1 MKIYTCLCLLFLAG
15 YLVAQNN
22 TSALL
27 PMPNQITP
35 VKGKPFTV
43 RSGKTAI
50 YLNQPE
56 LQFTAK
62 TLQTILQDRMQAKVP
77 LASESGRADIRLLID
92 PAMKGKEHY
101 RIEIT
106 SKGIT
111 ISGATAGAVY
121 YGVMTMDQLLL
132 GDACATAHK
141 EISPIRIDDA
151 PRFPHRALM
160 LDPARHFLPVND
172 VKFFIDQMARYKY
185 NILQLHLTDDQGWR
199 VEIKKHP
206 KLVGKDYYTQEQL
219 AEKFEVSARTVSR
232 WETGINMPDL
242 SILVQLAEYYDVE
255 MRELLDGERSQT
267 MNKEMK
273 ETLDKVA
280 VYEEWVKQKALKAG
294 NLAFASM
301 FVISVLAIIIQM
313 LLTVDIRLVLGETAT
328 ALVGGIL
335 YASIMVYNGIWDKC
349 LPKSATIWRDFLT
362 SVICAGIF
370 TVIYGI
376 CLFRMGATETQITR
390 LALGFLIGITIVAF
404 IILRL
409 LAFINR
415 KRNQNSLNVQEK
427 KETSLSKVEWTK
439 IYNAQN
445 IVETEQLVEML
456 KQNGIAAFSQEA
468 GANVAMHGAPGFG
481 IYGVDIFVKTD
492 DAEKAVQ
499 LIKEINN
506 QE

>member
-1 MKIYTCLCLLFLAG
+1 MDTKKIGAFLK
-15 YLVAQNN
+15 QC
-22 TSALL
+22 
-27 PMPNQITP
+27 
-35 VKGKPFTV
+35 
-43 RSGKTAI
+43 R
-50 YLNQPE
+50 
-56 LQFTAK
+56 
-62 TLQTILQDRMQAKVP
+62 
-77 LASESGRADIRLLID
+77 
-92 PAMKGKEHY
+92 KE
-101 RIEIT
+101 
-106 SKGIT
+106 KN
-111 ISGATAGAVY
+111 
-121 YGVMTMDQLLL
+121 L
-132 GDACATAHK
+132 
-141 EISPIRIDDA
+141 
-151 PRFPHRALM
+151 
-160 LDPARHFLPVND
+160 
-172 VKFFIDQMARYKY
+172 
-185 NILQLHLTDDQGWR
+185 
-199 VEIKKHP
+199 
-206 KLVGKDYYTQEQL
+206 TQEQL

-273 ETLDKVA
+273 ETLDKVV
-280 VYEEWVKQKALKAG
+280 VYEGWVKQKALKAG

-301 FVISVLAIIIQM
+301 FVIGVLAIIIQM

-370 TVIYGI
+370 AVIYGI
-376 CLFRMGATETQITR
+376 CLFRMGATEKQITR

-404 IILRL
+404 IVLRL

-415 KRNQNSLNVQEK
+415 KRNQNSSNIQEK
-427 KETSLSKVEWTK
+427 KETSISKAEWTK

-468 GANVAMHGAPGFG
+468 GANVAMHGASGFG
-481 IYGVDIFVKTD
+481 IYGVYIFVKTD

>member
-1 MKIYTCLCLLFLAG
+1 MDTKKIGAFLK
-15 YLVAQNN
+15 QC
-22 TSALL
+22 
-27 PMPNQITP
+27 
-35 VKGKPFTV
+35 
-43 RSGKTAI
+43 R
-50 YLNQPE
+50 
-56 LQFTAK
+56 
-62 TLQTILQDRMQAKVP
+62 
-77 LASESGRADIRLLID
+77 
-92 PAMKGKEHY
+92 KE
-101 RIEIT
+101 
-106 SKGIT
+106 KN
-111 ISGATAGAVY
+111 
-121 YGVMTMDQLLL
+121 L
-132 GDACATAHK
+132 
-141 EISPIRIDDA
+141 
-151 PRFPHRALM
+151 
-160 LDPARHFLPVND
+160 
-172 VKFFIDQMARYKY
+172 
-185 NILQLHLTDDQGWR
+185 
-199 VEIKKHP
+199 
-206 KLVGKDYYTQEQL
+206 TQEQL
-219 AEKFEVSARTVSR
+219 AEKFGVSARTVSR
-232 WETGINMPDL
+232 WETGTNMPDL
-242 SILVQLAEYYDVE
+242 SILVELAEYYDVE

-370 TVIYGI
+370 TVIYGV

-390 LALGFLIGITIVAF
+390 LAFEFWIGITIVAF
-404 IILRL
+404 IVLRL

-415 KRNQNSLNVQEK
+415 KRNQNLSNVQEK
-427 KETSLSKVEWTK
+427 KEISLSQVEWTK

-456 KQNGIAAFSQEA
+456 KQSGIEAFSQEA

>member
-1 MKIYTCLCLLFLAG
+1 MDTKKIGAFLK
-15 YLVAQNN
+15 QC
-22 TSALL
+22 
-27 PMPNQITP
+27 
-35 VKGKPFTV
+35 
-43 RSGKTAI
+43 R
-50 YLNQPE
+50 
-56 LQFTAK
+56 
-62 TLQTILQDRMQAKVP
+62 
-77 LASESGRADIRLLID
+77 
-92 PAMKGKEHY
+92 KE
-101 RIEIT
+101 
-106 SKGIT
+106 KN
-111 ISGATAGAVY
+111 
-121 YGVMTMDQLLL
+121 L
-132 GDACATAHK
+132 
-141 EISPIRIDDA
+141 
-151 PRFPHRALM
+151 
-160 LDPARHFLPVND
+160 
-172 VKFFIDQMARYKY
+172 
-185 NILQLHLTDDQGWR
+185 
-199 VEIKKHP
+199 
-206 KLVGKDYYTQEQL
+206 TQEQL
-219 AEKFEVSARTVSR
+219 AEKFGVSARTVSR
-232 WETGINMPDL
+232 WETGTNLPDL
-242 SILVQLAEYYDVE
+242 SILVELAEYYDVE

-280 VYEEWVKQKALKAG
+280 VYEEWAKRKALKAG

-301 FVISVLAIIIQM
+301 FMIGVAAIIIQM
-313 LLTVDIRLVLGETAT
+313 LLTVDIRFVLGETISV
-328 ALVGGIL
+328 LVGGIL

-376 CLFRMGATETQITR
+376 CLFRMGATETQVTR
-390 LALGFLIGITIVAF
+390 LALGFLIGIIIVAF

-415 KRNQNSLNVQEK
+415 KRNQNSSNVQEK
-427 KETSLSKVEWTK
+427 KETSLSKAEWTK

>member
-1 MKIYTCLCLLFLAG
+1 MDTKKIGAFLK
-15 YLVAQNN
+15 QC
-22 TSALL
+22 
-27 PMPNQITP
+27 
-35 VKGKPFTV
+35 
-43 RSGKTAI
+43 R
-50 YLNQPE
+50 
-56 LQFTAK
+56 
-62 TLQTILQDRMQAKVP
+62 
-77 LASESGRADIRLLID
+77 
-92 PAMKGKEHY
+92 KE
-101 RIEIT
+101 
-106 SKGIT
+106 KN
-111 ISGATAGAVY
+111 
-121 YGVMTMDQLLL
+121 L
-132 GDACATAHK
+132 
-141 EISPIRIDDA
+141 
-151 PRFPHRALM
+151 
-160 LDPARHFLPVND
+160 
-172 VKFFIDQMARYKY
+172 
-185 NILQLHLTDDQGWR
+185 
-199 VEIKKHP
+199 
-206 KLVGKDYYTQEQL
+206 TQEQL

-255 MRELLDGERSQT
+255 IRELLDGERSQT

-301 FVISVLAIIIQM
+301 LVISVLAIIIQM

-349 LPKSATIWRDFLT
+349 LPKSATIWRDFFT

-376 CLFRMGATETQITR
+376 CLFRMGATETQVTR
-390 LALGFLIGITIVAF
+390 LAVGFLIGITIVAF
-404 IILRL
+404 IVLRL
-409 LAFINR
+409 LAFIDR
-415 KRNQNSLNVQEK
+415 KRNQNSSNVPEK
-427 KETSLSKVEWTK
+427 KETSLSKAEWTK

>member
-1 MKIYTCLCLLFLAG
+1 
-15 YLVAQNN
+15 
-22 TSALL
+22 
-27 PMPNQITP
+27 
-35 VKGKPFTV
+35 
-43 RSGKTAI
+43 
-50 YLNQPE
+50 
-56 LQFTAK
+56 
-62 TLQTILQDRMQAKVP
+62 
-77 LASESGRADIRLLID
+77 
-92 PAMKGKEHY
+92 
-101 RIEIT
+101 
-106 SKGIT
+106 
-111 ISGATAGAVY
+111 
-121 YGVMTMDQLLL
+121 
-132 GDACATAHK
+132 
-141 EISPIRIDDA
+141 
-151 PRFPHRALM
+151 
-160 LDPARHFLPVND
+160 
-172 VKFFIDQMARYKY
+172 
-185 NILQLHLTDDQGWR
+185 
-199 VEIKKHP
+199 
-206 KLVGKDYYTQEQL
+206 
-219 AEKFEVSARTVSR
+219 
-232 WETGINMPDL
+232 
-242 SILVQLAEYYDVE
+242 
-255 MRELLDGERSQT
+255 

-280 VYEEWVKQKALKAG
+280 VYEGWVKQKALKAG

-370 TVIYGI
+370 TVIYGV

-404 IILRL
+404 I
-409 LAFINR
+409 NR
-415 KRNQNSLNVQEK
+415 KRNQNLSNVQEK
-427 KETSLSKVEWTK
+427 KEISLSKVEWTK

-499 LIKEINN
+499 LIKESNN

>member
-1 MKIYTCLCLLFLAG
+1 MDTKKIGAFLK
-15 YLVAQNN
+15 QC
-22 TSALL
+22 
-27 PMPNQITP
+27 
-35 VKGKPFTV
+35 
-43 RSGKTAI
+43 R
-50 YLNQPE
+50 
-56 LQFTAK
+56 
-62 TLQTILQDRMQAKVP
+62 
-77 LASESGRADIRLLID
+77 
-92 PAMKGKEHY
+92 KE
-101 RIEIT
+101 
-106 SKGIT
+106 
-111 ISGATAGAVY
+111 
-121 YGVMTMDQLLL
+121 
-132 GDACATAHK
+132 
-141 EISPIRIDDA
+141 
-151 PRFPHRALM
+151 
-160 LDPARHFLPVND
+160 
-172 VKFFIDQMARYKY
+172 
-185 NILQLHLTDDQGWR
+185 
-199 VEIKKHP
+199 KK
-206 KLVGKDYYTQEQL
+206 LTQEQL
-219 AEKFEVSARTVSR
+219 AEKFGVSARTVSR

-301 FVISVLAIIIQM
+301 FVISVSAIIIQM

-376 CLFRMGATETQITR
+376 CLFRMGATETQVTR
-390 LALGFLIGITIVAF
+390 LALGFLIGIIIVAF

-415 KRNQNSLNVQEK
+415 KRNQNSSNVQEK
-427 KETSLSKVEWTK
+427 KETSLSKAEWTK

>member
-1 MKIYTCLCLLFLAG
+1 MDTKKIGAFLK
-15 YLVAQNN
+15 QC
-22 TSALL
+22 
-27 PMPNQITP
+27 
-35 VKGKPFTV
+35 
-43 RSGKTAI
+43 R
-50 YLNQPE
+50 
-56 LQFTAK
+56 
-62 TLQTILQDRMQAKVP
+62 
-77 LASESGRADIRLLID
+77 
-92 PAMKGKEHY
+92 KE
-101 RIEIT
+101 
-106 SKGIT
+106 KN
-111 ISGATAGAVY
+111 
-121 YGVMTMDQLLL
+121 L
-132 GDACATAHK
+132 
-141 EISPIRIDDA
+141 
-151 PRFPHRALM
+151 
-160 LDPARHFLPVND
+160 
-172 VKFFIDQMARYKY
+172 
-185 NILQLHLTDDQGWR
+185 
-199 VEIKKHP
+199 
-206 KLVGKDYYTQEQL
+206 TQEQL

-301 FVISVLAIIIQM
+301 FVIGVLAIIIQM

-370 TVIYGI
+370 TVIYGV
-376 CLFRMGATETQITR
+376 CLFRMGATETQVTR

-404 IILRL
+404 IVLRL

-415 KRNQNSLNVQEK
+415 KRNQNSSNVQEK
-427 KETSLSKVEWTK
+427 KETSLSKAEWTK

-456 KQNGIAAFSQEA
+456 KQNRIVAFSQEA

-481 IYGVDIFVKTD
+481 IYGVDILVKTE

-506 QE
+506 QENEENF

>member
-1 MKIYTCLCLLFLAG
+1 MDTKKIGAFLK
-15 YLVAQNN
+15 QC
-22 TSALL
+22 
-27 PMPNQITP
+27 
-35 VKGKPFTV
+35 
-43 RSGKTAI
+43 R
-50 YLNQPE
+50 
-56 LQFTAK
+56 
-62 TLQTILQDRMQAKVP
+62 
-77 LASESGRADIRLLID
+77 
-92 PAMKGKEHY
+92 KE
-101 RIEIT
+101 
-106 SKGIT
+106 KN
-111 ISGATAGAVY
+111 
-121 YGVMTMDQLLL
+121 L
-132 GDACATAHK
+132 
-141 EISPIRIDDA
+141 
-151 PRFPHRALM
+151 
-160 LDPARHFLPVND
+160 
-172 VKFFIDQMARYKY
+172 
-185 NILQLHLTDDQGWR
+185 
-199 VEIKKHP
+199 
-206 KLVGKDYYTQEQL
+206 TQEQL
-219 AEKFEVSARTVSR
+219 AEKFGVSARTVSR

-242 SILVQLAEYYDVE
+242 SILVKLAEYYNVE

-280 VYEEWVKQKALKAG
+280 VYEEWVKQKVLKAG
-294 NLAFASM
+294 SLAFASM

-415 KRNQNSLNVQEK
+415 KRNQNSSNVQEK
-427 KETSLSKVEWTK
+427 KETSISKAEWTK

-445 IVETEQLVEML
+445 IVETEQLIEML
-456 KQNGIAAFSQEA
+456 KQNGIVAFSQEA

-499 LIKEINN
+499 LLKEINN
-506 QE
+506 QENEENF

>member
-1 MKIYTCLCLLFLAG
+1 MDTKKIGAFLK
-15 YLVAQNN
+15 QC
-22 TSALL
+22 
-27 PMPNQITP
+27 
-35 VKGKPFTV
+35 
-43 RSGKTAI
+43 R
-50 YLNQPE
+50 
-56 LQFTAK
+56 
-62 TLQTILQDRMQAKVP
+62 
-77 LASESGRADIRLLID
+77 
-92 PAMKGKEHY
+92 KE
-101 RIEIT
+101 
-106 SKGIT
+106 KN
-111 ISGATAGAVY
+111 
-121 YGVMTMDQLLL
+121 L
-132 GDACATAHK
+132 
-141 EISPIRIDDA
+141 
-151 PRFPHRALM
+151 
-160 LDPARHFLPVND
+160 
-172 VKFFIDQMARYKY
+172 
-185 NILQLHLTDDQGWR
+185 
-199 VEIKKHP
+199 
-206 KLVGKDYYTQEQL
+206 TQEQL
-219 AEKFEVSARTVSR
+219 AEKFGVSARTVSR

-255 MRELLDGERSQT
+255 IRELLDGERSQT

-376 CLFRMGATETQITR
+376 CLFRMGTTETQVTR

-404 IILRL
+404 I
-409 LAFINR
+409 NR
-415 KRNQNSLNVQEK
+415 KRNQNSSNVQEK
-427 KETSLSKVEWTK
+427 KEISLSKVEWTK

-506 QE
+506 QENEENF

>member
-1 MKIYTCLCLLFLAG
+1 MDTKKIGAFLK
-15 YLVAQNN
+15 QC
-22 TSALL
+22 
-27 PMPNQITP
+27 
-35 VKGKPFTV
+35 
-43 RSGKTAI
+43 R
-50 YLNQPE
+50 
-56 LQFTAK
+56 
-62 TLQTILQDRMQAKVP
+62 
-77 LASESGRADIRLLID
+77 
-92 PAMKGKEHY
+92 KE
-101 RIEIT
+101 
-106 SKGIT
+106 KN
-111 ISGATAGAVY
+111 
-121 YGVMTMDQLLL
+121 L
-132 GDACATAHK
+132 
-141 EISPIRIDDA
+141 
-151 PRFPHRALM
+151 
-160 LDPARHFLPVND
+160 
-172 VKFFIDQMARYKY
+172 
-185 NILQLHLTDDQGWR
+185 
-199 VEIKKHP
+199 
-206 KLVGKDYYTQEQL
+206 TQEQL
-219 AEKFEVSARTVSR
+219 AERFGVSARTVSR

-273 ETLDKVA
+273 ETLDKVVA
-280 VYEEWVKQKALKAG
+280 YEEWVKQKVLKAG
-294 NLAFASM
+294 SLAFASM

-370 TVIYGI
+370 TVIYGM

-390 LALGFLIGITIVAF
+390 LALGFLISITIVAF
-404 IILRL
+404 IVLRL

-415 KRNQNSLNVQEK
+415 KRNQNSSNVQEK
-427 KETSLSKVEWTK
+427 KETSLSKAEWTK

-492 DAEKAVQ
+492 DAEKTVQ

-506 QE
+506 QENEENF

>member
-1 MKIYTCLCLLFLAG
+1 MDTKKIGAFLK
-15 YLVAQNN
+15 QC
-22 TSALL
+22 
-27 PMPNQITP
+27 
-35 VKGKPFTV
+35 
-43 RSGKTAI
+43 R
-50 YLNQPE
+50 
-56 LQFTAK
+56 
-62 TLQTILQDRMQAKVP
+62 
-77 LASESGRADIRLLID
+77 
-92 PAMKGKEHY
+92 KE
-101 RIEIT
+101 
-106 SKGIT
+106 KN
-111 ISGATAGAVY
+111 
-121 YGVMTMDQLLL
+121 L
-132 GDACATAHK
+132 
-141 EISPIRIDDA
+141 
-151 PRFPHRALM
+151 
-160 LDPARHFLPVND
+160 
-172 VKFFIDQMARYKY
+172 
-185 NILQLHLTDDQGWR
+185 
-199 VEIKKHP
+199 
-206 KLVGKDYYTQEQL
+206 TQEQL
-219 AEKFEVSARTVSR
+219 AEKFGVSARTVSR

-255 MRELLDGERSQT
+255 IRELLDGERSQT

-349 LPKSATIWRDFLT
+349 LPKSATIWRDFFT

-376 CLFRMGATETQITR
+376 CLFRMGATETQVTR
-390 LALGFLIGITIVAF
+390 LAVGFLIGITIVAF
-404 IILRL
+404 I
-409 LAFINR
+409 NR
-415 KRNQNSLNVQEK
+415 KRNQNSSNVQEK
-427 KETSLSKVEWTK
+427 KETSISKAEWTK

>member
-1 MKIYTCLCLLFLAG
+1 MDTKKIGAFLK
-15 YLVAQNN
+15 QC
-22 TSALL
+22 
-27 PMPNQITP
+27 
-35 VKGKPFTV
+35 
-43 RSGKTAI
+43 R
-50 YLNQPE
+50 
-56 LQFTAK
+56 
-62 TLQTILQDRMQAKVP
+62 
-77 LASESGRADIRLLID
+77 
-92 PAMKGKEHY
+92 KE
-101 RIEIT
+101 
-106 SKGIT
+106 KN
-111 ISGATAGAVY
+111 
-121 YGVMTMDQLLL
+121 L
-132 GDACATAHK
+132 
-141 EISPIRIDDA
+141 
-151 PRFPHRALM
+151 
-160 LDPARHFLPVND
+160 
-172 VKFFIDQMARYKY
+172 
-185 NILQLHLTDDQGWR
+185 
-199 VEIKKHP
+199 
-206 KLVGKDYYTQEQL
+206 TQEQL

-255 MRELLDGERSQT
+255 LRELLDGERSQT

-273 ETLDKVA
+273 ETLDKVV
-280 VYEEWVKQKALKAG
+280 VYEGWVKQKALKAG

-301 FVISVLAIIIQM
+301 FMIGVVAIIIQM

-349 LPKSATIWRDFLT
+349 LPKSATIWRDFFT
-362 SVICAGIF
+362 SVIFAGIF
-370 TVIYGI
+370 TVIYGV

-390 LALGFLIGITIVAF
+390 LALGFLIGIIIVAF

-427 KETSLSKVEWTK
+427 KKTSLSKVEWTK

-492 DAEKAVQ
+492 DAEKTVQ

-506 QE
+506 QENEENF

>member
-1 MKIYTCLCLLFLAG
+1 MDTKKIGAFLK
-15 YLVAQNN
+15 QC
-22 TSALL
+22 
-27 PMPNQITP
+27 
-35 VKGKPFTV
+35 
-43 RSGKTAI
+43 R
-50 YLNQPE
+50 
-56 LQFTAK
+56 
-62 TLQTILQDRMQAKVP
+62 
-77 LASESGRADIRLLID
+77 
-92 PAMKGKEHY
+92 KE
-101 RIEIT
+101 
-106 SKGIT
+106 KN
-111 ISGATAGAVY
+111 
-121 YGVMTMDQLLL
+121 L
-132 GDACATAHK
+132 
-141 EISPIRIDDA
+141 
-151 PRFPHRALM
+151 
-160 LDPARHFLPVND
+160 
-172 VKFFIDQMARYKY
+172 
-185 NILQLHLTDDQGWR
+185 
-199 VEIKKHP
+199 
-206 KLVGKDYYTQEQL
+206 TQEQL
-219 AEKFEVSARTVSR
+219 AEKFGVSARTVSR

-242 SILVQLAEYYDVE
+242 SVLVQLAEYYDVE
-255 MRELLDGERSQT
+255 MGELLDGERSQA
-267 MNKEMK
+267 MNKEMR

-280 VYEEWVKQKALKAG
+280 MYEEWTKRKALQAG

-301 FVISVLAIIIQM
+301 FVIGVMAIIIQM

-376 CLFRMGATETQITR
+376 CLFKMGATETQVTR
-390 LALGFLIGITIVAF
+390 LAVGFLIGITIVAF
-404 IILRL
+404 IVLRL

-415 KRNQNSLNVQEK
+415 KRNQNSSNVQEK
-427 KETSLSKVEWTK
+427 KETSISKAEWTK

-499 LIKEINN
+499 LIKESNN

>member
-1 MKIYTCLCLLFLAG
+1 MDTKKIGAFL
-15 YLVAQNN
+15 
-22 TSALL
+22 
-27 PMPNQITP
+27 
-35 VKGKPFTV
+35 KKC
-43 RSGKTAI
+43 R
-50 YLNQPE
+50 
-56 LQFTAK
+56 
-62 TLQTILQDRMQAKVP
+62 
-77 LASESGRADIRLLID
+77 
-92 PAMKGKEHY
+92 KE
-101 RIEIT
+101 
-106 SKGIT
+106 KN
-111 ISGATAGAVY
+111 
-121 YGVMTMDQLLL
+121 L
-132 GDACATAHK
+132 
-141 EISPIRIDDA
+141 
-151 PRFPHRALM
+151 
-160 LDPARHFLPVND
+160 
-172 VKFFIDQMARYKY
+172 
-185 NILQLHLTDDQGWR
+185 
-199 VEIKKHP
+199 
-206 KLVGKDYYTQEQL
+206 TQEQL

-280 VYEEWVKQKALKAG
+280 VYEGWVKQKALKAG

-301 FVISVLAIIIQM
+301 FVISVFAIIIQM
-313 LLTVDIRLVLGETAT
+313 LLTVDIRLALGETAT

-349 LPKSATIWRDFLT
+349 LPKSATIWRDFFT

-376 CLFRMGATETQITR
+376 CLFRMGTTETQVTR
-390 LALGFLIGITIVAF
+390 LTLGFLIGITIVAF
-404 IILRL
+404 IVLRL

-415 KRNQNSLNVQEK
+415 KRNQNSSNVQEK
-427 KETSLSKVEWTK
+427 KETSLSKAEWTK

-445 IVETEQLVEML
+445 IVETEQLVEIL

-468 GANVAMHGAPGFG
+468 GANVAMHGSPGFG

>member
-1 MKIYTCLCLLFLAG
+1 MDTKKIGAFLK
-15 YLVAQNN
+15 QC
-22 TSALL
+22 
-27 PMPNQITP
+27 
-35 VKGKPFTV
+35 
-43 RSGKTAI
+43 R
-50 YLNQPE
+50 
-56 LQFTAK
+56 
-62 TLQTILQDRMQAKVP
+62 
-77 LASESGRADIRLLID
+77 
-92 PAMKGKEHY
+92 KE
-101 RIEIT
+101 
-106 SKGIT
+106 KN
-111 ISGATAGAVY
+111 
-121 YGVMTMDQLLL
+121 L
-132 GDACATAHK
+132 
-141 EISPIRIDDA
+141 
-151 PRFPHRALM
+151 
-160 LDPARHFLPVND
+160 
-172 VKFFIDQMARYKY
+172 
-185 NILQLHLTDDQGWR
+185 
-199 VEIKKHP
+199 
-206 KLVGKDYYTQEQL
+206 TQEQL

-273 ETLDKVA
+273 ETLDKVV
-280 VYEEWVKQKALKAG
+280 VYEGWVKQKALKAG

-362 SVICAGIF
+362 SVICTGIF

-376 CLFRMGATETQITR
+376 CLFRMGATETQVTQ

-404 IILRL
+404 IVLRL

-415 KRNQNSLNVQEK
+415 KRNQNSSNIQEK
-427 KETSLSKVEWTK
+427 KETSISKAEWTK

-456 KQNGIAAFSQEA
+456 KQAHN
-468 GANVAMHGAPGFG
+468 
-481 IYGVDIFVKTD
+481 
-492 DAEKAVQ
+492 
-499 LIKEINN
+499 
-506 QE
+506 

>member
-1 MKIYTCLCLLFLAG
+1 MDTKKIGAFLK
-15 YLVAQNN
+15 QC
-22 TSALL
+22 
-27 PMPNQITP
+27 
-35 VKGKPFTV
+35 
-43 RSGKTAI
+43 R
-50 YLNQPE
+50 
-56 LQFTAK
+56 
-62 TLQTILQDRMQAKVP
+62 
-77 LASESGRADIRLLID
+77 
-92 PAMKGKEHY
+92 KE
-101 RIEIT
+101 
-106 SKGIT
+106 KN
-111 ISGATAGAVY
+111 
-121 YGVMTMDQLLL
+121 L
-132 GDACATAHK
+132 
-141 EISPIRIDDA
+141 
-151 PRFPHRALM
+151 
-160 LDPARHFLPVND
+160 
-172 VKFFIDQMARYKY
+172 
-185 NILQLHLTDDQGWR
+185 
-199 VEIKKHP
+199 
-206 KLVGKDYYTQEQL
+206 TQEQL

-255 MRELLDGERSQT
+255 IRELLDGERSQT

-301 FVISVLAIIIQM
+301 LVISVLAIIIQM

-349 LPKSATIWRDFLT
+349 LPKSATIWRDFFT

-376 CLFRMGATETQITR
+376 CLFRMGATETQVTR
-390 LALGFLIGITIVAF
+390 LALGFLIGIIIVAF

-415 KRNQNSLNVQEK
+415 KRNQNSSNVQEK
-427 KETSLSKVEWTK
+427 KEISLSKVEWIK

-445 IVETEQLVEML
+445 IVKTEQLVEML

>member
-1 MKIYTCLCLLFLAG
+1 MDTKKIGAFLK
-15 YLVAQNN
+15 QC
-22 TSALL
+22 
-27 PMPNQITP
+27 
-35 VKGKPFTV
+35 
-43 RSGKTAI
+43 R
-50 YLNQPE
+50 
-56 LQFTAK
+56 
-62 TLQTILQDRMQAKVP
+62 
-77 LASESGRADIRLLID
+77 
-92 PAMKGKEHY
+92 KE
-101 RIEIT
+101 
-106 SKGIT
+106 KN
-111 ISGATAGAVY
+111 
-121 YGVMTMDQLLL
+121 L
-132 GDACATAHK
+132 
-141 EISPIRIDDA
+141 
-151 PRFPHRALM
+151 
-160 LDPARHFLPVND
+160 
-172 VKFFIDQMARYKY
+172 
-185 NILQLHLTDDQGWR
+185 
-199 VEIKKHP
+199 
-206 KLVGKDYYTQEQL
+206 TQEQL

-255 MRELLDGERSQT
+255 IRELLDGERSQT

-301 FVISVLAIIIQM
+301 LVISVLAIIIQM

-349 LPKSATIWRDFLT
+349 LPKSATIWRDFFT

-376 CLFRMGATETQITR
+376 CLFRMGATETQVTR
-390 LALGFLIGITIVAF
+390 LAVGFLIGITIVAF
-404 IILRL
+404 IVLRL

-415 KRNQNSLNVQEK
+415 KRNQNSSNVQEK
-427 KETSLSKVEWTK
+427 KETSISKAEWTK

-481 IYGVDIFVKTD
+481 IYGV
-492 DAEKAVQ
+492 
-499 LIKEINN
+499 
-506 QE
+506 